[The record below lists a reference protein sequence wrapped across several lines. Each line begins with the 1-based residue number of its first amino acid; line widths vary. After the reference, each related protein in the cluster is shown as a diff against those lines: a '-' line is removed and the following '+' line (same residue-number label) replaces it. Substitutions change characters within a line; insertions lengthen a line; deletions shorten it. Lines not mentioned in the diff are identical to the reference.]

1 MLQRIVHQEIRS
13 ARGPDWHAVM
23 VMAEFLRRHDRTQA
37 HPALDGAH
45 VFVATR
51 DETIIGMIAA
61 HEPKDG
67 ICTVSNLYV
76 LQAHRHRGI
85 GTALLQAA
93 LAFAGPKAEVR
104 LTVNRRNVVARRIY
118 RKLGFRLSAH
128 VDLRLCAEER
138 HGIAAH

>member
-1 MLQRIVHQEIRS
+1 MLEKTRIEFQEVRS
-13 ARGPDWHAVM
+13 AQGADWHAVM
-23 VMAEFLRRHDRTQA
+23 VMVELLKRQDRTQT

-45 VFVATR
+45 VFVATADDDR
-51 DETIIGMIAA
+51 IVGMIAA

-93 LAFAGPKAEVR
+93 LAYAGPKAEVR
-104 LTVNRRNVVARRIY
+104 LAVNRANKQARRIY
-118 RKLGFRLSAH
+118 RRLGFRLSAH
-128 VDLRLCAEER
+128 VDLRLAP
-138 HGIAAH
+138 

>member
-13 ARGPDWHAVM
+13 AKGPDWHAVM
-23 VMAEFLRRHDRTQA
+23 VMAELLRRHDRTQA

-85 GTALLQAA
+85 GTALHLPWA
-93 LAFAGPKAEVR
+93 LVQLPHSQQIR
-104 LTVNRRNVVARRIY
+104 
-118 RKLGFRLSAH
+118 
-128 VDLRLCAEER
+128 R
-138 HGIAAH
+138 HGEQPPSWNSVLPTMFLRATAHIQLLAQCAPSMVE